1 MPLTTQTN
9 MHSHGRNYG
18 AKHLQTLVGLFDAYW
33 SCDSAFCYR
42 GAFAERFTSTIIDI
56 SEGSV
61 FKREPMMNRK
71 VSFLLVECF
80 QHIIKHGESL
90 SEEDQFKD
98 EGIFTFQRINNDF
111 IINSI
116 NHIQSAEISALREMV
131 DQVNALDRDALKE
144 LYKKQL
150 NNNEALSNK
159 GGAGLGL
166 IELARKS
173 GHKLLYEFEPLKGSY
188 SRFHQQ
194 VSFSDN
200 EKSEL
205 NARNNIASTKN
216 LYETLGEKDIFLFYK
231 GDFSQKSILSL
242 LDIVEQNV
250 QGAQASTGITR
261 RAAHV
266 LVELLQ
272 NISKHGK
279 EDEKER
285 KEGIFLIGKTDETV
299 FIQVGNI
306 VSAKERDFLL
316 DKLAYLSMLDQP
328 DLKEL
333 HRAAMKA
340 SLKFENKNKSGL
352 GLIEVIQASNGAFE
366 YNFNQLESDK
376 FLFGF
381 HVTF

>member
-1 MPLTTQTN
+1 MPSPGKN
-9 MHSHGRNYG
+9 FGSKY
-18 AKHLQTLVGLFDAYW
+18 LQTLVGLFDIYQ
-33 SCDSAFCYR
+33 SYDSAFCYR
-42 GAFAERFTSTIIDI
+42 GAFADRFTNTIIDI

-61 FKREPMMNRK
+61 FRREPMMNRK

-80 QHIIKHGESL
+80 QNIVKHGENL
-90 SEEDQFKD
+90 QEDSFKD
-98 EGIFTFQRINNDF
+98 EGIFTFHMKDKEF

-116 NHIQSAEISALREMV
+116 NHIHASEILS
-131 DQVNALDRDALKE
+131 LKE
-144 LYKKQL
+144 LVEQVNSLDNDQLKSLYLRQL
-150 NNNEALSNK
+150 NNNSELSEK

-173 GHKLLYEFEPLKGSY
+173 GHKLLCEFEEVQPPY
-188 SRFHQQ
+188 ARFHQQ
-194 VSFSDN
+194 VSFLKKEST
-200 EKSEL
+200 ESL
-205 NARNNIASTKN
+205 ARNCIPQTID
-216 LYETLGEKDIFLFYK
+216 LYSALSAKDIFLFYK

-250 QGAQASTGITR
+250 SGNPTFNSITR
-261 RAAHV
+261 KAAHV

-272 NISKHGK
+272 NISKHGTS
-279 EDEKER
+279 ENEER
-285 KEGIFLIGKTDETV
+285 KEGIFLIGKSEEQI

-316 DKLAYLSMLDQP
+316 DKLAYLSMLDQE

-333 HRAAMKA
+333 HMAAMKA

-352 GLIEVIQASNGAFE
+352 GLIEVVKASNGKFE
-366 YNFNQLESDK
+366 YTFEALPDERY
-376 FLFGF
+376 LFGF